1 MHVIK
6 ILFMFAT
13 ICFTQ
18 IEYDHPKWGNM
29 DIRVTTIYLP
39 YQDLGKNRCLL
50 IYKTDV
56 RKEIF
61 HNIAIYDQQDHLKI
75 WPKSTKIAYLG
86 EIFTFFRIKVL
97 NYVKLTSLVRKHI
110 QFSFFHLFYLKF
122 VIFGQIFKWSCWS
135 YIAIL

>member
-1 MHVIK
+1 MS
-6 ILFMFAT
+6 
-13 ICFTQ
+13 
-18 IEYDHPKWGNM
+18 
-29 DIRVTTIYLP
+29 IRVTTIYLP

-86 EIFTFFRIKVL
+86 EIFTFFLHKSIKL
-97 NYVKLTSLVRKHI
+97 CKTNI
-110 QFSFFHLFYLKF
+110 
-122 VIFGQIFKWSCWS
+122 IC
-135 YIAIL
+135 